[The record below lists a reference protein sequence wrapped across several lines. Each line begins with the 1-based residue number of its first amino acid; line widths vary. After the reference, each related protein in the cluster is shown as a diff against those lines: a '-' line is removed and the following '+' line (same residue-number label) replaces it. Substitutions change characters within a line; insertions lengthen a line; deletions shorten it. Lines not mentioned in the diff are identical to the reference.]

1 MLQSKA
7 VVTLLNELIIGL
19 SIGTAFLALVS
30 MLIIMK
36 LRRFETDKLK
46 GILSLVVIGIA
57 FYFMLEVTD
66 IMNYFNMF
74 GSAYNLSYYAGILN
88 TIASIVISPLI
99 AIFFLAAVFI
109 LRDS

>member
-36 LRRFETDKLK
+36 LRKFEIDELK

-57 FYFMLEVTD
+57 FYFMLAVID
-66 IMNYFNMF
+66 IMHYFSMF
-74 GSAYNLSYYAGILN
+74 GGAYDILYYVGILN

-99 AIFFLAAVFI
+99 AISFLAAVFI
-109 LRDS
+109 LRDN